1 MNMIVEILIA
11 DVSDRARENILSEVR
26 DTLNGQGF
34 TCGDAVATFEAAEG
48 STSALSAMGGS
59 SAAIR
64 LHEIG

>member
-1 MNMIVEILIA
+1 MNMIVEILVTDA
-11 DVSDRARENILSEVR
+11 SERARENILSEIR
-26 DTLNGQGF
+26 SMLSGQGF
-34 TCGDAVATFEAAEG
+34 NCGDAVATFEAAEG